1 VYPFIRKGN
10 TEQRISF
17 AFLMHLIA
25 SDNDELHNLDQDEDE
40 TKRKT
45 RTRMRWNDQG
55 QDEAGNAG
63 DAIHR
68 QFLQQNYSCG
78 HLGTNNKKAWLRTE
92 NTGIKHKKV
101 NINGEGNKLP
111 GRFATACFTL
121 QLPEFFQPCP
131 LG

>member
-1 VYPFIRKGN
+1 
-10 TEQRISF
+10 
-17 AFLMHLIA
+17 MHLIA

-40 TKRKT
+40 VRGKT

-78 HLGTNNKKAWLRTE
+78 HLGTNNKKSMAE
-92 NTGIKHKKV
+92 NRKYR
-101 NINGEGNKLP
+101 NKAQESKYKR
-111 GRFATACFTL
+111 G
-121 QLPEFFQPCP
+121 
-131 LG
+131 GK